1 MEVYYMPRKIITEE
15 LKQEIIN
22 FYLTQPM
29 TYAVVQQKY
38 NLSAPTVGKILSGVP
53 KYSKAKIKNPN
64 LKERFFE
71 IIDTFAYVS

>member
-1 MEVYYMPRKIITEE
+1 MPRKIITEE

-29 TYAVVQQKY
+29 TYADVQEKY
-38 NLSAPTVGKILSGVP
+38 NLSAPTIGKILSEIP
-53 KYSKAKIKNPN
+53 KYPKAKIKNPN

-71 IIDTFAYVS
+71 IIDSEE